1 MVVNIEVLPYTYL
14 PATINA
20 MSSSVV
26 AVIEFQLNQLKF
38 NGFLHPNEAPEK
50 IF

>member
-26 AVIEFQLNQLKF
+26 AVMEFQLNQFKF
-38 NGFLHPNEAPEK
+38 DSFLHTNEPPEK